1 MKVTREYIITKES
14 ILISVNDH
22 LYDGYKEFK
31 GYTLKEAKKEYSKTM
46 LNDNIKV
53 VFKKLN

>member
-31 GYTLKEAKKEYSKTM
+31 GYTLKEAKKSIAKRC
-46 LNDNIKV
+46 
-53 VFKKLN
+53 